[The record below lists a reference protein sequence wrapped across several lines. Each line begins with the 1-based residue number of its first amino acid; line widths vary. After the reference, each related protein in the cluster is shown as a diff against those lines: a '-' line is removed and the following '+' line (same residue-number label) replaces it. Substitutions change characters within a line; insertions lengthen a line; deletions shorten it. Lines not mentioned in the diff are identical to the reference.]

1 MGLLPPSPRALSRSN
16 VRFSGVRF
24 SLAFPSGAP
33 DNGLVFALSDFSLKS
48 SQVPPKT
55 GELSFPGR
63 FLVHFDFQVPSG
75 SRTHSK
81 QERRPRQNRPPPPS
95 PCYGLSAFLSP
106 CEGRVDTGPQTT
118 IQSRTGPPGSSLTPN
133 PKALSHGQAEWL
145 VWTPCRWAW
154 LQDTHLPHSSVLM
167 SQDAFHPH
175 SNSQWNALLLT
186 VPLSTS
192 PRPLLPARCSRTKI
206 SEKNQLDF
214 QTRTSTCL
222 EGSRG

>member
-1 MGLLPPSPRALSRSN
+1 MRLLPPSPGALSRSH

-81 QERRPRQNRPPPPS
+81 REWRPRQNRPPPPS

-106 CEGRVDTGPQTT
+106 CEGGVDTGPQRA

-145 VWTPCRWAW
+145 VWTSPQVGLAPGHAPPRQ
-154 LQDTHLPHSSVLM
+154 LRSRVSRRLSSPFQRPVECPSSYCTSL
-167 SQDAFHPH
+167 H
-175 SNSQWNALLLT
+175 
-186 VPLSTS
+186 LST
-192 PRPLLPARCSRTKI
+192 PPPPCPTF
-206 SEKNQLDF
+206 KN
-214 QTRTSTCL
+214 
-222 EGSRG
+222 ENI